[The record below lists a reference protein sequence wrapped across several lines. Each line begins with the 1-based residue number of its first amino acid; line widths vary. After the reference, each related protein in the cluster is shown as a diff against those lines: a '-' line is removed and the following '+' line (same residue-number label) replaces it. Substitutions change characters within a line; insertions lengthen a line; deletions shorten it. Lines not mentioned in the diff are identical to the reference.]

1 LNPRAREIAKEL
13 TNSAR
18 KAAKKHT
25 SAADVRNDD
34 VFSPVVVATAE
45 KVGAISMFRTY
56 EPVCSCHKYRTIN
69 CMSRCNAWACF
80 TSVT

>member
-45 KVGAISMFRTY
+45 NVGQ
-56 EPVCSCHKYRTIN
+56 H
-69 CMSRCNAWACF
+69 RCLGHMNQLLLP
-80 TSVT
+80 